1 MNWQKISVII
11 GIIVGL
17 FTIGGGI
24 IGAQSY
30 METKYAKRE
39 AVQQIQ
45 TAQEYTNKRLEQK
58 IITDRI
64 LSLEERKDR
73 VEAKEQQTHDDVER
87 IQEYD
92 RDIKELE
99 LYLKQLDKTE

>member
-17 FTIGGGI
+17 FTIGGGF
-24 IGAQSY
+24 IGAQQY
-30 METKYAKRE
+30 MEKKYARAE
-39 AVQQIQ
+39 TVQQIQ
-45 TAQEYTNKRLEQK
+45 IAQEYTNKRLEQK

-73 VEAKEQQTHDDVER
+73 IELKSEKTQEDKER
-87 IQEYD
+87 IKEYE
-92 RDIKELE
+92 RDIHELE
-99 LYLKQLDKTE
+99 IHLNQLDKTE

>member
-1 MNWQKISVII
+1 MNMNRLQVII
-11 GIIVGL
+11 TTIVGV
-17 FTIGGGI
+17 FAIVGGVF
-24 IGAQSY
+24 GAQQY
-30 METKYAKRE
+30 METKYASAER
-39 AVQQIQ
+39 VQEIQ

-73 VEAKEQQTHDDVER
+73 VEVKENLSSDDVER
-87 IQEYD
+87 IQEYK

-99 LYLKQLDKTE
+99 IHLKQIDNE